1 MDAAS
6 ATKRLA
12 FDEFLMI
19 QLGMLQRK
27 RAWQEIAAGHRNA
40 PPAGD
45 RWSGFYASLP
55 FGLTGAQQRVT
66 GEILADISSAP
77 CR

>member
-1 MDAAS
+1 MDAAQ

-27 RAWQEIAAGHRNA
+27 RAWQESQQGLAMPASSENPRQLLLLA
-40 PPAGD
+40 PL
-45 RWSGFYASLP
+45 RL
-55 FGLTGAQQRVT
+55 
-66 GEILADISSAP
+66 
-77 CR
+77 